1 MYFQHLQDVKQSYIC
16 HFYNASLLGIKLF
29 YYSIRVFIHA
39 LYPDVFTDTT
49 IQLKKYFL
57 A

>member
-1 MYFQHLQDVKQSYIC
+1 MYFQHLQDVKQSYIR

-39 LYPDVFTDTT
+39 IYPDVFTDTT
-49 IQLKKYFL
+49 LQLKKYFL